1 MITEQQAR
9 SMLHQPVRDVR
20 GSRIGKADHVFL
32 DDVTGKP
39 EWVSVKTGWFGAGE
53 SFVPI
58 RDARVVGDH
67 LEVPYPKEKVNNAP
81 LVDVDRGGH
90 LSEREEHRLYQYYGI
105 GDGARKAADRPAA
118 GTGTTAAA
126 AAAGTTVA
134 SGHTGTTGRT
144 GAVGT
149 AGPAGMTGAA
159 AETGRAAAT
168 PTATTRAAAT
178 PTATTRA
185 AAAPGAASAAG
196 RTGVHPGK
204 DGVMTRSE
212 ERMRVGVERYET
224 GHAKLHKYVVT
235 EEERQTVPVRH
246 EEVHVEHEPIAEA
259 DRGAAMTGELISEA
273 EYEVTLHA
281 ERPVVRTETVPVE
294 RVRLV
299 TEERV
304 EEQTVTGRVR
314 KERIEADLPDGG
326 TARTQGKEIQGK
338 EIQGKAVQGKEIQ
351 GKAVQ
356 GKEIQGKDRRR

>member
-9 SMLHQPVRDVR
+9 SMLHRPVHDVR

-53 SFVPI
+53 LFVPI
-58 RDARVVGDH
+58 RDARVVGEH

-90 LSEREEHRLYQYYGI
+90 LSEREEHRLHQYYGI

-118 GTGTTAAA
+118 GIGTTAAA
-126 AAAGTTVA
+126 AAAGTAAA
-134 SGHTGTTGRT
+134 SGHTGTTGHT

-159 AETGRAAAT
+159 AATGRAGAT
-168 PTATTRAAAT
+168 PTAAAT

-196 RTGVHPGK
+196 GTGVHPGE
-204 DGVMTRSE
+204 DGAMTRSE
-212 ERMRVGVERYET
+212 ERMRVGVERYEA
-224 GHAKLHKYVVT
+224 GHAKLRKYVVT

-259 DRGAAMTGELISEA
+259 DRGAAMSGELISEA

-281 ERPVVRTETVPVE
+281 ERPVVRTEAVPVE

-326 TARTQGKEIQGK
+326 TARTQGKEIQSR
-338 EIQGKAVQGKEIQ
+338 AVQGKEIQ
-351 GKAVQ
+351 S
-356 GKEIQGKDRRR
+356 KDRRR

>member
-9 SMLHQPVRDVR
+9 SMLHQPVHDVR
-20 GSRIGKADHVFL
+20 GSRIGKADHMFL

-39 EWVSVKTGWFGAGE
+39 AWVSVKTGWFGAGE
-53 SFVPI
+53 LFVPI
-58 RDARVVGDH
+58 RDARVVGEH

-90 LSEREEHRLYQYYGI
+90 LSVREEHRLHQYYGI
-105 GDGARKAADRPAA
+105 GDGGRKAADRPAA

-126 AAAGTTVA
+126 AAAGTAAT
-134 SGHTGTTGRT
+134 SGHTGTTG
-144 GAVGT
+144 
-149 AGPAGMTGAA
+149 AA
-159 AETGRAAAT
+159 AATGRAATT
-168 PTATTRAAAT
+168 PTAA
-178 PTATTRA
+178 TRA
-185 AAAPGAASAAG
+185 AAAPGAASATG
-196 RTGVHPGK
+196 RTGVHPGE
-204 DGVMTRSE
+204 DGTMTRSE
-212 ERMRVGVERYET
+212 ERMRVGVERYEA
-224 GHAKLHKYVVT
+224 GHAKLRKYVVT

-259 DRGAAMTGELISEA
+259 DRGAVMSGELISEA

-281 ERPVVRTETVPVE
+281 ERPVVRTEAVPVE

-326 TARTQGKEIQGK
+326 TARTQGKEIQS
-338 EIQGKAVQGKEIQ
+338 KAVQGKEIQ
-351 GKAVQ
+351 GM
-356 GKEIQGKDRRR
+356 DRRR